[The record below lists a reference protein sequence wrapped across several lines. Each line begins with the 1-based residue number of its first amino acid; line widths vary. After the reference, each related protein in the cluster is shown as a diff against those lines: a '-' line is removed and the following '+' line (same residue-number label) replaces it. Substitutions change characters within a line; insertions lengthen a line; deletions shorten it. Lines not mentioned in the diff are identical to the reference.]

1 MRGISLTI
9 LSIAFTLTCFGQTLF
24 FDNLETSTW
33 LSVSTFSD
41 SLLKNAEQIPLSK
54 LNISKDSIRE
64 NVSTWNFEE
73 GILTISYFDI
83 DTHQET
89 PISTYP
95 YEANR
100 DKGVLTIN
108 INKEDIEFEVGI
120 TSTGNNA
127 LLIRKKA
134 KRKKRKSS

>member
-1 MRGISLTI
+1 MCLTI
-9 LSIAFTLTCFGQTLF
+9 LSIVFTLTCFGQTLF

-41 SLLKNAEQIPLSK
+41 SLLKNAAQIPLSK

-95 YEANR
+95 YKANR